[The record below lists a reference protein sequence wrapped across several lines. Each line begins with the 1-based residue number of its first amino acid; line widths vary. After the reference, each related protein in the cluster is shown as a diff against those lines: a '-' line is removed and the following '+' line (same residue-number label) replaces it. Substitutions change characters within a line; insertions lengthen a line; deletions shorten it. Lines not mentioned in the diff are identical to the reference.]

1 MRLSAESREGGR
13 VVTNFPA
20 LRVRTSVVP
29 SVRAM
34 VIRVLS
40 GSPRRY
46 CSPAEKWRSALR
58 KQGYCFG
65 GVPECGH
72 AKDQNEGQKGQQQAL
87 VVHGRIVAFARKTV
101 NGCSIGLGWVG
112 NDILKGWKAPG
123 MNQRLRNNHD
133 ELIRRAQEALDGSV
147 FDEAEATRVRRALML
162 DPQSLDA
169 RQIIAS
175 ALIEQNR
182 FEEASPFWMK
192 FWFRNLMIWLPL
204 PTWGFAFSNVANSG
218 PPKRPWPGP
227 WKSIP
232 QDPQASYWMALC
244 VERKGQYDLAEEYF
258 RQAHEADPE
267 AYPLPTRVSRG
278 SSKERCGKPGG
289 NYPKKSAGP

>member
-1 MRLSAESREGGR
+1 
-13 VVTNFPA
+13 
-20 LRVRTSVVP
+20 
-29 SVRAM
+29 
-34 VIRVLS
+34 
-40 GSPRRY
+40 
-46 CSPAEKWRSALR
+46 
-58 KQGYCFG
+58 
-65 GVPECGH
+65 
-72 AKDQNEGQKGQQQAL
+72 
-87 VVHGRIVAFARKTV
+87 
-101 NGCSIGLGWVG
+101 
-112 NDILKGWKAPG
+112 

-147 FDEAEATRVRRALML
+147 FDEAEALGRRALML

-182 FEEASPFWMK
+182 FEEASPFLDEILVQEPDDLAALADLGLCLFERCEFGAAEAALARAME
-192 FWFRNLMIWLPL
+192 
-204 PTWGFAFSNVANSG
+204 VD
-218 PPKRPWPGP
+218 
-227 WKSIP
+227 P

-278 SSKERCGKPGG
+278 EFEKAMREAWRELPEEIRGALKNLAVLVEDLPRDTHLKEYQPPLDPCLFGLYLGVPLPERSGSDPPRLPDTICLYQRNLERMCPDRDTLIEEIRITILHEVGHYLGFDEDDLEERG
-289 NYPKKSAGP
+289 LA